1 MTFSIAG
8 WISLDKVTEYQV
20 QAIVYTYSQSCEK
33 FSMFVYL
40 EFALSSLY
48 FILGHLELLHSSRW
62 YLLCLFPFHT
72 IASQLDDWIIAI
84 RIIQTY
90 MACIYLIE

>member
-40 EFALSSLY
+40 EFVLSFLY
-48 FILGHLELLHSSRW
+48 IILGHLELLHSFKMVSS
-62 YLLCLFPFHT
+62 LCLFPFHT
-72 IASQLDDWIIAI
+72 ISSQLDDWIIAI
-84 RIIQTY
+84 
-90 MACIYLIE
+90 